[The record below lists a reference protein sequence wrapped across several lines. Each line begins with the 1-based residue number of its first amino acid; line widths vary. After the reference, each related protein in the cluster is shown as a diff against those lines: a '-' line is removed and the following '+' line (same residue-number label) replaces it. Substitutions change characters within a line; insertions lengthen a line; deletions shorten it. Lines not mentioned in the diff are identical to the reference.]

1 MHANNSGRPDCSVRH
16 LAHFKSLSI
25 MKVTTPRKGTSLR
38 TLRLRRRVQELARV
52 REVVSGGS
60 PEDLLEKEIKHL
72 TVAQRA
78 ELLSKAGIKTQI
90 PPEQGLAMKTGMAR

>member
-1 MHANNSGRPDCSVRH
+1 M
-16 LAHFKSLSI
+16 
-25 MKVTTPRKGTSLR
+25 
-38 TLRLRRRVQELARV
+38 

-72 TVAQRA
+72 AVAQQA

-90 PPEQGLAMKTGMAR
+90 PPEQGLAMKTGMALTWKGMRETQCKNNALLYIPYKMLDG